1 MRRSFSR
8 NLTCIG
14 LGIGI
19 CLLIVFSSLQFQ
31 IAPSTAQSQLANN
44 LPPVEISQGW
54 QYYWGDL
61 PVDESDALVSTP
73 QEIERLDWQPFEM
86 PNKLKKPGKEKFVWL
101 RVPLPT
107 GQWQSPSLYL
117 KAIPHLVAAYLDNK
131 LIYKNVSHNL
141 SIRDDV
147 NFNDYQL
154 PLIFL
159 PPDFPGKILLF
170 RVDASSTASVNIG
183 LFERVMVGSQAAL
196 IKSML
201 AQEIDSLVGILVT
214 GLGLIS
220 IFLGFKRQNKK
231 NYFAFS
237 SLVISVGVHQ
247 ALDADFVVLFLGHA
261 FCDYLVSI
269 SFYLIPISAYLFFEQ
284 MFGAGYK
291 SIIRRL
297 WQIQLVYLVI
307 VITLVSIQII
317 SWDQALYP
325 ALLTFLPSDLI
336 LLATA
341 FNLSKNG
348 NRDIRLFAGGFILM
362 NLAASH
368 DAFNYL
374 FASPLV
380 WYRELYPP
388 GSFIFILILL
398 FILERRFT
406 ETRILE
412 AQNSSLQ
419 RMDKLKD
426 DFLANT
432 SHELR
437 TPLNGIIGIA
447 ESLIDGATGQLS
459 QATVNNLSLIVGSG
473 RRLNQLVNDI
483 LDFSK
488 LRHHNISLQ
497 IKPVGM
503 REVTN
508 VVLTL
513 AQPLIGHKNLQLVN
527 SIAPDTPL
535 VAADENRVQQILYN
549 LVGNGI
555 KFTEAGVVE
564 VSAQQVTVHG
574 ELLPQLAITVTDTGI
589 GIANEQLGRIFESF
603 EQADGSISRDYGGTG
618 LGLAVTRQLVQL
630 HGGEIEV
637 ESKLGKGS
645 KFTFTLPLSP
655 EKRGE
660 TEIEEDAKPE
670 TMILTAEP
678 SLVDSNQ
685 QLTTNNQQPI
695 TNQFH
700 ILIVDDEPVNRQ
712 VLVNHLSLHDY
723 GITQAVNGQEAI
735 ALIADGLQPDL
746 VLLDVMMPKMTGYE
760 VCQVLREQFP
770 ATELPIVLLTA
781 KNQVSDLVA
790 GFSAGANDYLTKPV
804 SKNELLARMRIHIQL
819 AKINL
824 AYSRFVPHEFLQ
836 FMDRESIVDVQLGD
850 QVQQE
855 MTVLFSDIRSFTTLS
870 ESMSPK
876 ENFDFLN
883 QYLKRVGPVIRNHQ
897 GFIDKYIGD
906 AVMAL
911 FPQTPDDAIQ
921 AAIEMQK
928 QVSLFNIER
937 QQQGFPN
944 IAIGVGLHTGS
955 LMVGTIG
962 EEQRME
968 STVIADAVNL
978 ASRLEGLTKV
988 YGAGILVS
996 EQTLSKLQEPEKYS
1010 HRFLGRVKVKGK
1022 TVAVAVFE
1030 IYEGDD
1036 DELKEFKRQT
1046 RKEFERG
1053 VELFEQEEF
1062 AEAQLLF
1069 EALWQQNEQD
1079 QPAKLYIERSQQYS
1093 ISNKFE

>member
-1 MRRSFSR
+1 MRRSFRR
-8 NLTCIG
+8 NCAYIG

-31 IAPSTAQSQLANN
+31 IAPSLAQSQLTHN
-44 LPPVEISQGW
+44 LPPLEISQGW
-54 QYYWGDL
+54 QYHWGDL
-61 PVDESDALVSTP
+61 PLDKSGAPIVTP
-73 QEIERLDWQPFEM
+73 QEIERLDWQPFEI
-86 PNKLKKPGKEKFVWL
+86 PSKLKKPGKEKFVWL
-101 RVPLPT
+101 RVPLPA

-117 KAIPHLVAAYLDNK
+117 KAIPNLVTAYLDYK
-131 LIYKNVSHNL
+131 PIYQHFSLDSSN
-141 SIRDDV
+141 RADW
-147 NFNDYQL
+147 NFNDHQL
-154 PLIFL
+154 PLVFL
-159 PPDFPGKILLF
+159 PPEFPGKILLF
-170 RVDASSTASVNIG
+170 RVDASSTTSIDIG
-183 LFERVMVGSQAAL
+183 LFERVMVGSQTAL
-196 IKSML
+196 IKRML
-201 AQEIDSLVGILVT
+201 FQEIDSLVGVLVT

-231 NYFAFS
+231 VYFAFS
-237 SLVISVGVHQ
+237 SLVISVGLHQ
-247 ALDADFVVLFLGHA
+247 ALDADFVALLLGRT
-261 FCDYLVSI
+261 FCDVVVHT
-269 SFYLIPISAYLFFEQ
+269 SFYMTPISAYIFFEQ
-284 MFGAGYK
+284 MFGAGYR

-297 WQIQLVYLVI
+297 WQIQLIYIVI
-307 VITLVSIQII
+307 AITLVFTQTI
-317 SWDQALYP
+317 SWDEALYP
-325 ALLTFLPSDLI
+325 ALLLFLPSDLI
-336 LLATA
+336 LLVTA
-341 FNLSKNG
+341 FNISKNG
-348 NRDIRLFAGGFILM
+348 NRDIRLFAIGFIIM
-362 NLAASH
+362 SLAGFH
-368 DAFNYL
+368 DDFNYL
-374 FASPLV
+374 FAAPLY

-426 DFLANT
+426 EFLANT

-459 QATVNNLSLIVGSG
+459 QPTVDNLSLIVGSG

-513 AQPLIGHKNLQLVN
+513 AQPLIEHKNLQLVN
-527 SIAPDTPL
+527 SIAANMPL

-555 KFTEAGVVE
+555 KFTETGVVE
-564 VSAQQVTVHG
+564 VSAQQVTVNS
-574 ELLPQLAITVTDTGI
+574 ELLPKLAITVADTGI
-589 GIANEQLGRIFESF
+589 GIAEEQLGLIFESF
-603 EQADGSISRDYGGTG
+603 EQADGSISREYGGTG

-630 HGGEIEV
+630 HGGEIQV
-637 ESKLGKGS
+637 ESELGKGS
-645 KFTFTLPLSP
+645 NFTFTLPLSQ
-655 EKRGE
+655 EKRRE
-660 TEIEEDAKPE
+660 AEIEKSTEQEKI
-670 TMILTAEP
+670 ILTAEP
-678 SLVDSNQ
+678 NLVANDQ
-685 QLTTNNQQPI
+685 QLTTNNQQLI
-695 TNQFH
+695 AKQFN

-712 VLVNHLSLHDY
+712 VLVNHLSLHNY
-723 GITQAVNGQEAI
+723 GITQAVNGQEAL
-735 ALIADGLQPDL
+735 ALIENGLQPDL

-760 VCQVLREQFP
+760 VCQALRKQFL

-824 AYSRFVPHEFLQ
+824 AYSRFVPHEFLK

-876 ENFDFLN
+876 ENFNFLN

-911 FPQTPDDAIQ
+911 FPQTADDAIQ

-928 QVSLFNIER
+928 QVYLFNLER
-937 QQQGFPN
+937 QQQGFPA

-996 EQTLSKLQEPEKYS
+996 EQTLFRLQEPEKYS
-1010 HRFLGRVKVKGK
+1010 HRFLGKVKVKGK
-1022 TVAVAVFE
+1022 TVPVAVFE
-1030 IYEGDD
+1030 IYEGDAE
-1036 DELKEFKRQT
+1036 ELKEFKRQT
-1046 RKEFERG
+1046 RDKFERG

-1062 AEAQLLF
+1062 AKAQSVF
-1069 EALWQQNEQD
+1069 EALWQQNKQD
-1079 QPAKLYIERSQQYS
+1079 QPAKLYIERSLS
-1093 ISNKFE
+1093 SLPL